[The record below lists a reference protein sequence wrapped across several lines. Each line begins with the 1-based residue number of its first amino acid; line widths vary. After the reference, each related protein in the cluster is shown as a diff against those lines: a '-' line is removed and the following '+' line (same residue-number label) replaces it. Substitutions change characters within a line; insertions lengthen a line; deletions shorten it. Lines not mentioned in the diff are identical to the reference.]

1 MYGVAT
7 EAQRSAEQ
15 RRRRRRRRRRRLCSE
30 CCIHIRA
37 RFAPIDRDT
46 AGGPEE
52 GGYTQ
57 RRAAYG
63 HCGTAFGR
71 RKPGMR
77 QRHGPR
83 TKWATAAGTPP
94 PPVRP
99 PDRVWYR
106 SRDGVDCLPGRT
118 GRGRA
123 ATAWP
128 RCRGARQS
136 VAGARPCR
144 FRSAAPRASVQE
156 EAGRHAHDENNQLVD
171 SSRSASERACRCGL
185 VP

>member
-1 MYGVAT
+1 MRGL
-7 EAQRSAEQ
+7 
-15 RRRRRRRRRRRLCSE
+15 RRLTV
-30 CCIHIRA
+30 I
-37 RFAPIDRDT
+37 
-46 AGGPEE
+46 
-52 GGYTQ
+52 
-57 RRAAYG
+57 RRA
-63 HCGTAFGR
+63 GR
-71 RKPGMR
+71 RKEDTR
-77 QRHGPR
+77 NAVPR
-83 TKWATAAGTPP
+83 TGTAGRHSGGASPGCGSGTGQEQSGPLPRGPPP